1 MKALKNLKKGS
12 VLLTTLW
19 IVAILTLLAMGI
31 GFRASLE
38 VRLGKYAIDRLE
50 ARYLAKA
57 GIVKVRQYLKDSK
70 AQDVTL
76 YECGIK
82 YKDEDG
88 ETPETVF
95 GDEYNELGNGSF
107 SVHYTAMRE
116 VRLETEEG
124 EDGYEIGARPTRVY
138 GARDEERKI
147 NINMSKLTAG
157 NKTEYTKILDRLLP
171 DPEGEEALTRSDVV
185 NAIIDWQDVEGMAGV
200 AENSYYEGLEHP
212 YKCKNSDF
220 DFIEELLLVKGVT
233 PAFFEKV
240 KDSITVY
247 SEGKVNANTAPAEV
261 LTAIIGYP
269 DLVEEVIKYRKGT
282 DGEEGTKD
290 DKFWTSADGFASFL
304 QNKGPGLKNVNAI
317 KQYFTTKSDNFRITA
332 HGTVG
337 KVTSSVTCVVKRE
350 TGSPTEKKVTYEYY
364 HEE

>member
-1 MKALKNLKKGS
+1 MKALENFKKGS

-57 GIVKVRQYLKDSK
+57 GIVKARQYLNDSK
-70 AQDVTL
+70 TQNDTL
-76 YECGIK
+76 YACGIK
-82 YKDEDG
+82 FKNE

-107 SVHYTAMRE
+107 SVHYMALRMVESGVEGEEEYE
-116 VRLETEEG
+116 VRV
-124 EDGYEIGARPTRVY
+124 APARVY
-138 GARDEERKI
+138 GVEDEERKI

-157 NKTEYTKILDRLLP
+157 NKTEYIKILERLLP
-171 DPEGEEALTRSDVV
+171 DPEGEETLTRRDVI
-185 NAIIDWQDVEGMAGV
+185 NAIMDWQDTDGPAGD
-200 AENSYYEGLEHP
+200 AENNYYEGLDHP

-220 DFIEELLLVKGVT
+220 DLIEELLLVKGVT
-233 PAFFEKV
+233 PAFFEKI
-240 KDSITVY
+240 KGNITVY
-247 SEGKVNANTAPAEV
+247 GEGKVNANTAPAEV

-269 DLVEEVIKYRKGT
+269 DLVEEVVKYRKGT
-282 DGEEGTKD
+282 DGEEETED
-290 DKFWTSADGFASFL
+290 DRFWTGADGFAGFL
-304 QNKGPGLKNVNAI
+304 KSKGLKAESAGAI
-317 KQYFTTKSDNFRITA
+317 KQYFTAKSDNFRIA
-332 HGTVG
+332 SHGTVG
-337 KVTSSVTCVVKRE
+337 KVTSGVTCVVKRE
-350 TGSPTEKKVTYEYY
+350 SGSPAEKKVTYEYY